1 MREYRRFYIDGAWI
15 GPAAARSFEVVN
27 PATEAVVAVISLGDR
42 TDVDRAVAA
51 ARRAFDGWSRTS
63 REERIAVLGRIV
75 DACKHRMDDLA
86 QAITEEMGA
95 PLATVSRPMQ
105 APSAVG
111 HFKVAMD
118 VLAAFE
124 FERAQGATRIVRE
137 PIGVIG
143 MITPWNWPA
152 NQIACKV
159 APALA
164 AGCTMVLKPSEMAPL
179 SALVIAEILHE
190 AGVPKGVFNL
200 VNGDGPT
207 VGAALAGHPGID
219 MISFTGSTRAGILVD
234 KAAADTV
241 KKVALELGGKSPNI
255 LLDDADFRKAVGH
268 GVATM
273 MLNTGQSCNAPSR
286 MLVPSLR
293 TPEVEQVA
301 LSALAKVKVGDPL
314 DPATTMGPQ
323 ASGAQWRR
331 VQGTDRDGDQG
342 GRARDRR
349 WPGAPGRAGPRVLY
363 ATDDLQRRDEQHD
376 RRARGDLRSRALHTS
391 LHRRRRGNPH
401 RERHA
406 VRIVGLR
413 VVGRSGARAR
423 GGASHPRRQRPP
435 QRRRGSTPPRRSAAT
450 SNPALAASGAHSGW
464 RSFSRSR
471 PSWATAEA
479 ARMADYRSPWMDDDL
494 ELFRDTARRFVE
506 TEMVPH
512 DARWREQHHVDRE
525 MWRKAGE
532 AGLLFTDMPAEYG
545 GGGGDFRHE
554 AIVVRG
560 ARPPRHRRASD
571 RAVHSI
577 VAHYV
582 LNHGTEEQKQR
593 WLPRM
598 ASGELVGAIA

>member
-15 GPAAARSFEVVN
+15 DPAAPRSFEVVN

-42 TDVDRAVAA
+42 IDVDRAVAA
-51 ARRAFDGWSRTS
+51 ARRAFNSWSRTS
-63 REERIAVLGRIV
+63 REERIALLGRIV

-105 APSAVG
+105 APSAIG

-118 VLAAFE
+118 VLGAFE

-137 PIGVIG
+137 PIGVVG

-179 SALVIAEILHE
+179 SAQVIAEIMHE

-207 VGAALAGHPGID
+207 VGAALAAHPGID

-268 GVATM
+268 GVASM

-293 TPEVEQVA
+293 TAEVEQVA
-301 LSALAKVKVGDPL
+301 LAALAKVKVGDPL
-314 DPATTMGPQ
+314 DPATNMGPQ

-331 VQGTDRDGDQG
+331 VQGLIETGIKEGARVLAG
-342 GRARDRR
+342 G
-349 WPGAPGRAGPRVLY
+349 PGRPEGLRRGFYTRPTIFSGVTNNMTVAREEIFGPVLCILPY
-363 ATDDLQRRDEQHD
+363 TDEEEAIRIANDTPYGLSGYVSS
-376 RRARGDLRSRALHTS
+376 GDLDH
-391 LHRRRRGNPH
+391 
-401 RERHA
+401 
-406 VRIVGLR
+406 
-413 VVGRSGARAR
+413 ARAV
-423 GGASHPRRQRPP
+423 ARRIRAGNVHLNGQ
-435 QRRRGSTPPRRSAAT
+435 G
-450 SNPALAASGAHSGW
+450 L
-464 RSFSRSR
+464 
-471 PSWATAEA
+471 
-479 ARMADYRSPWMDDDL
+479 
-494 ELFRDTARRFVE
+494 DTAAPFGGYKQSGLG
-506 TEMVPH
+506 
-512 DARWREQHHVDRE
+512 REWGAFGMEEFLEV
-525 MWRKAGE
+525 KAVMG
-532 AGLLFTDMPAEYG
+532 YG
-545 GGGGDFRHE
+545 
-554 AIVVRG
+554 
-560 ARPPRHRRASD
+560 
-571 RAVHSI
+571 
-577 VAHYV
+577 
-582 LNHGTEEQKQR
+582 
-593 WLPRM
+593 
-598 ASGELVGAIA
+598 

>member
-15 GPAAARSFEVVN
+15 DPAAPRSFEVVN

-42 TDVDRAVAA
+42 IDVDRAVAA
-51 ARRAFDGWSRTS
+51 ARRAFNSWSRTS
-63 REERIAVLGRIV
+63 REERIALLGRIV

-105 APSAVG
+105 APSAIG
-111 HFKVAMD
+111 HFKVAMG
-118 VLAAFE
+118 VLEAFE

-137 PIGVIG
+137 PIGVVG

-179 SALVIAEILHE
+179 SAQVIAEIMHE

-207 VGAALAGHPGID
+207 VGAALAAHPGID

-268 GVATM
+268 GVASM

-293 TPEVEQVA
+293 TAEVEQVA
-301 LSALAKVKVGDPL
+301 LAALAKVKVGDPL
-314 DPATTMGPQ
+314 DPATNMGPQ

-331 VQGTDRDGDQG
+331 VQGLIETGIKEGARVLAG
-342 GRARDRR
+342 G
-349 WPGAPGRAGPRVLY
+349 PGRPEGLRRGFYTRPTIFSGVTNNMTVAREEIFGPVLCILPY
-363 ATDDLQRRDEQHD
+363 TDEEEAIRIANDTPYGLSGYVSS
-376 RRARGDLRSRALHTS
+376 GDLDH
-391 LHRRRRGNPH
+391 
-401 RERHA
+401 
-406 VRIVGLR
+406 
-413 VVGRSGARAR
+413 ARAV
-423 GGASHPRRQRPP
+423 ARRIRAGNVHLNGQ
-435 QRRRGSTPPRRSAAT
+435 G
-450 SNPALAASGAHSGW
+450 L
-464 RSFSRSR
+464 
-471 PSWATAEA
+471 
-479 ARMADYRSPWMDDDL
+479 
-494 ELFRDTARRFVE
+494 DTAAPFGGYKQSGLG
-506 TEMVPH
+506 
-512 DARWREQHHVDRE
+512 REWGAFGMEEFLEV
-525 MWRKAGE
+525 KAVMG
-532 AGLLFTDMPAEYG
+532 YG
-545 GGGGDFRHE
+545 
-554 AIVVRG
+554 
-560 ARPPRHRRASD
+560 
-571 RAVHSI
+571 
-577 VAHYV
+577 
-582 LNHGTEEQKQR
+582 
-593 WLPRM
+593 
-598 ASGELVGAIA
+598 